1 MRANQ
6 SKIAGWGNYP
16 KEEAFLYRP
25 EKYKELQEMVTSSE
39 SQLRY
44 ISRGLGRSYG
54 DTALNQGNG
63 ILLHTKFNRFLAFD
77 SETQI
82 LECEAGV
89 SLEEIIEVFLPR
101 GYFLPVT
108 PGTKY
113 VTIGGA
119 IANDVHGKNHHKDG
133 AISDHVIDFTL
144 MTADGKVLTCSR
156 EENAEL
162 FWATVGGIGLT
173 GILLTAR
180 LRLIPVESAYME
192 VDYQKAANLEE
203 ALEKLAETDDLYPYS
218 VAWIDCLTSGKSMG
232 RSVLMLGKHASRE
245 HPLSIREKRKLNMP
259 FHLPSIA
266 LNPLSIGAFNTLYYN
281 KFKDNSR
288 VTVDYDTFFYPLDAI
303 GNWNRM
309 YGSSGFIQYQMVFPP
324 ETSKAGLTTILTM
337 LSRARKS
344 SFLAVLKSFGEKGKG
359 WLAFPRKGYTLAL
372 DIPVRGGE
380 KFLSFI
386 HELDQVVMKYDGV
399 LYLAKD
405 STMSPETFRHMY
417 PEWER
422 FRQMK
427 EQIDPHHVFSSSMSR
442 RLKLTEDRG

>member
-1 MRANQ
+1 MKAYQ
-6 SKIAGWGNYP
+6 STIAGWGNYP
-16 KEEAFLYRP
+16 KEEAVLYRP
-25 EKYKELQEMVTSSE
+25 EKYQELQEMITSKRH
-39 SQLRY
+39 LHY

-54 DTALNQGNG
+54 DTALNRGNG
-63 ILLHTKFNRFLAFD
+63 VLLHTQFHRFLAFD
-77 SETQI
+77 AETRI

-89 SLEEIIEVFLPR
+89 TLEEIIRVFLPR

-144 MTADGKVLTCSR
+144 MTADGSVLTCSR
-156 EENAEL
+156 EENADL

-173 GILLTAR
+173 GILLTVR
-180 LRLIPVESAYME
+180 LRLIPVESAFID

-203 ALEKLAETDDLYPYS
+203 ALEKLAETDELYPYS
-218 VAWIDCLTSGKSMG
+218 VAWIDCLSSGKSMG

-245 HPLSIREKRKLNMP
+245 HSLSVKEKRKLNMP
-259 FHLPSIA
+259 FHLPSVA

-303 GNWNRM
+303 HNWNRM
-309 YGSSGFIQYQMVFPP
+309 YGTSGFIQYQMVFPP

-337 LSRARKS
+337 LSRSKKS
-344 SFLAVLKSFGEKGKG
+344 SFLAVLKSFGQKGKG

-380 KFLSFI
+380 KFFSFI
-386 HELDQVVMKYDGV
+386 QELDKAVMQYDGV

-417 PEWER
+417 PEWEK

-427 EQIDPHHVFSSSMSR
+427 DQIDPNHVFSSSMSR